1 MANVS
6 IKFNGKE
13 FLLSCEDGQEEHLEE
28 LLIQIN
34 KKFNNLKND
43 LGNLGENKL
52 LLITAVKVMD
62 EYYETKKK
70 VEEKKE
76 ELKNLSNKFKEL
88 KSLIYEY
95 RDNKE
100 QEILQLNNDHNKL
113 KDEIEINQKNYE
125 KLIDE
130 AADEISNFVEKANLE
145 NLSQYIPVNK
155 SEIRKKILKI
165 RKQKSAKSLNINFDH
180 LLKILKKNINIGKV
194 IGGYYP
200 YNHEIDAI
208 EILKNLEKQ
217 NYKISLPKIKKNSQ
231 MDFFCW
237 SSQDPL
243 QINEYG
249 IPEPTSDKM
258 LAPNILLVP
267 LVAFDKNY
275 NRIGYGGGFYD
286 RYIKRIK
293 KIKKIIT
300 IGLAYSFQ
308 RIDQIPVD
316 KYDVKLDFIVT
327 NKKIR

>member
-70 VEEKKE
+70 VEQKKD

-95 RDNKE
+95 KDRKE
-100 QEILQLNNDHNKL
+100 NEIKELNENHHQLKN
-113 KDEIEINQKNYE
+113 EIEKNQKNYE

-145 NLSQYIPVNK
+145 NLS
-155 SEIRKKILKI
+155 
-165 RKQKSAKSLNINFDH
+165 
-180 LLKILKKNINIGKV
+180 
-194 IGGYYP
+194 
-200 YNHEIDAI
+200 
-208 EILKNLEKQ
+208 
-217 NYKISLPKIKKNSQ
+217 
-231 MDFFCW
+231 
-237 SSQDPL
+237 
-243 QINEYG
+243 
-249 IPEPTSDKM
+249 
-258 LAPNILLVP
+258 
-267 LVAFDKNY
+267 
-275 NRIGYGGGFYD
+275 
-286 RYIKRIK
+286 
-293 KIKKIIT
+293 
-300 IGLAYSFQ
+300 
-308 RIDQIPVD
+308 
-316 KYDVKLDFIVT
+316 
-327 NKKIR
+327 

>member
-100 QEILQLNNDHNKL
+100 QEILQLNNDQNKL

-130 AADEISNFVEKANLE
+130 AAD
-145 NLSQYIPVNK
+145 
-155 SEIRKKILKI
+155 
-165 RKQKSAKSLNINFDH
+165 
-180 LLKILKKNINIGKV
+180 
-194 IGGYYP
+194 
-200 YNHEIDAI
+200 
-208 EILKNLEKQ
+208 
-217 NYKISLPKIKKNSQ
+217 
-231 MDFFCW
+231 
-237 SSQDPL
+237 
-243 QINEYG
+243 
-249 IPEPTSDKM
+249 
-258 LAPNILLVP
+258 
-267 LVAFDKNY
+267 
-275 NRIGYGGGFYD
+275 
-286 RYIKRIK
+286 
-293 KIKKIIT
+293 
-300 IGLAYSFQ
+300 
-308 RIDQIPVD
+308 
-316 KYDVKLDFIVT
+316 
-327 NKKIR
+327 